1 MTIPSSIIVSLQQSP
16 MRLDRYLVCQGLN
29 ISRNRIQRLIG
40 SGLVKVNDHQ
50 VAVSYLVKP
59 GDRLDINLGAV
70 PVRRARPE
78 AEDIPLEIVF
88 EDQHLMVVN
97 KPAGMVVHPAAGNY
111 QGTLVNALIHHT
123 RQLSAVNSGE
133 RPGILHRLDKDTS
146 GLLLVAKT
154 DQAHNSLAVQ
164 LEARKIVRRYQ
175 ALVWGTMKESSGYI
189 DAPIGRSAFD
199 RKKMDISS
207 IRGRKA
213 VTHYKMLGEYKIISR
228 LELKLETG
236 RTHQIRVHLKHL
248 GHPVVGDG
256 TYGGTGKPVVAK
268 FARNDVALAEQAL
281 SIMKRQALHA
291 AVLGFKHPISGEYL
305 EFSSP
310 LPEDM
315 SVLLKLLGTVTT

>member
-1 MTIPSSIIVSLQQSP
+1 

-29 ISRNRIQRLIG
+29 ISRNRIQRLIV
-40 SGLVKVNDHQ
+40 SGMVKVNDHQ
-50 VAVSYLVKP
+50 VTASYLVKP

-70 PVRRARPE
+70 PARRARPE
-78 AEDIPLEIVF
+78 AEDIPLDIVF

-111 QGTLVNALIHHT
+111 NGTLVNALLHHSSK
-123 RQLSAVNSGE
+123 LSAVNSGE

-146 GLLLVAKT
+146 GLLLAVKT
-154 DQAHNSLAVQ
+154 DQAHNALAIQ
-164 LEARKIVRRYQ
+164 LEARKIIRRYQ
-175 ALVWGTMKESSGYI
+175 ALVWGLMEQPEGTI
-189 DAPIGRSAFD
+189 NAAIGRSAFD

-207 IRGRKA
+207 IRGRNA
-213 VTHYKMLGEYKIISR
+213 VTHYKVLGQYKIISH

-248 GHPVVGDG
+248 GHPVLGDG
-256 TYGGTGKPVVAK
+256 TYGGTGKQAAAK
-268 FARNDVALAEQAL
+268 FARNDAALAERAL

-291 AVLGFKHPISGEYL
+291 AVLGFKHPISGEYM

-310 LPEDM
+310 VPEDM
-315 SVLLKLLGTVTT
+315 SALLKLLGTITT